1 MTAQELLREG
11 QLDEALA
18 ALQQEIRQSPADAKL
33 RVFLFQLLAVQGQWD
48 RALTQLSVVGELD
61 ALALPMVQTYR
72 EAIRCEVLR
81 SEVFAG
87 KRTPLIFGEPPP
99 WVALL
104 LEALRLAAQGRHA
117 EAGPLRE
124 QALDAAPALSGGVHL
139 ATRITDKLADETDR
153 SETFTWLAD
162 ADSRLGPLLEAIVNG
177 RYYWI
182 PLDRVQRL
190 DLEPPTDLR
199 DVVWMPGHFQWTNGG
214 EAVALLPTRYPGSAE
229 HQDPQIRLARRTEW
243 LEPAAG
249 VYFGLGQRLLS
260 SDAGEYALMDL
271 RQLTLNAA

>member
-87 KRTPLIFGEPPP
+87 KRTPLP
-99 WVALL
+99 V
-104 LEALRLAAQGRHA
+104 
-117 EAGPLRE
+117 
-124 QALDAAPALSGGVHL
+124 
-139 ATRITDKLADETDR
+139 
-153 SETFTWLAD
+153 
-162 ADSRLGPLLEAIVNG
+162 
-177 RYYWI
+177 
-182 PLDRVQRL
+182 
-190 DLEPPTDLR
+190 PT
-199 DVVWMPGHFQWTNGG
+199 
-214 EAVALLPTRYPGSAE
+214 
-229 HQDPQIRLARRTEW
+229 
-243 LEPAAG
+243 
-249 VYFGLGQRLLS
+249 
-260 SDAGEYALMDL
+260 
-271 RQLTLNAA
+271 